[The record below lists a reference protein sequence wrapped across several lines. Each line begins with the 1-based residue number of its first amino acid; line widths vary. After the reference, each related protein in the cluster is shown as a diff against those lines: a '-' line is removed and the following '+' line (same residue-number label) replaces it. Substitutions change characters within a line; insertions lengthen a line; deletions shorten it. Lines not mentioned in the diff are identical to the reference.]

1 MLYSTLVIQSPDRT
15 MKKMSQFITDYIPNM
30 GFANASNN
38 ETIFIYPYFS
48 LVSIKIMGLWYTFLV
63 KISLNA

>member
-38 ETIFIYPYFS
+38 ETIFIYPYLFHYIY
-48 LVSIKIMGLWYTFLV
+48 LKIKMQVQKLD
-63 KISLNA
+63 

>member
-38 ETIFIYPYFS
+38 ETIFIHPYFS
-48 LVSIKIMGLWYTFLV
+48 LVPIKNQGPMVYFLLLKKV
-63 KISLNA
+63 

>member
-38 ETIFIYPYFS
+38 ESIFIYPYFS
-48 LVSIKIMGLWYTFLV
+48 LVQNQGPMVYFLLL
-63 KISLNA
+63 K